1 MIILYGPSACGKTEV
16 AKLLASSY
24 SIKKVIT
31 HTTRSKRVNEVNGV
45 DYYFV
50 TKEEFLS
57 LKEQGAF
64 VETACYNFNLYGSSK
79 KEIQDDKCC
88 ILDPQGVKKY
98 KELND
103 KSIVIFYLTASEET
117 RKKRMESR
125 LDKKEDI
132 SSRLQND
139 KESFKDVDE
148 LADFIISTEERSVDD
163 ITKEVY
169 EKYLS
174 LKK

>member
-1 MIILYGPSACGKTEV
+1 
-16 AKLLASSY
+16 
-24 SIKKVIT
+24 
-31 HTTRSKRVNEVNGV
+31 
-45 DYYFV
+45 
-50 TKEEFLS
+50 
-57 LKEQGAF
+57 
-64 VETACYNFNLYGSSK
+64 
-79 KEIQDDKCC
+79 KCC

-132 SSRLQND
+132 TSRLQND

>member
-57 LKEQGAF
+57 LKEQ
-64 VETACYNFNLYGSSK
+64 V
-79 KEIQDDKCC
+79 
-88 ILDPQGVKKY
+88 PVKV
-98 KELND
+98 L
-103 KSIVIFYLTASEET
+103 
-117 RKKRMESR
+117 
-125 LDKKEDI
+125 
-132 SSRLQND
+132 
-139 KESFKDVDE
+139 
-148 LADFIISTEERSVDD
+148 
-163 ITKEVY
+163 
-169 EKYLS
+169 
-174 LKK
+174 